1 MSRDSSANYGI
12 QGNVNATAVAVGPHA
27 KAVVHEQAPASRKE
41 FDAALASIREQI
53 AKLEIP
59 QEKREAV
66 HKDLKQLESMAGSK
80 PESKSG
86 SKQESESKHGAE
98 DVLARVVKTLKLAG
112 VAVQTIAGFQQPLS
126 LLATWFHIPPLF

>member
-59 QEKREAV
+59 EEHREAV

-80 PESKSG
+80 PGSG
-86 SKQESESKHGAE
+86 QAAESKHGAE
-98 DVLARVVKTLKLAG
+98 DLLGRVVKTLKLAG
-112 VAVQTIAGFQQPLS
+112 VAVQTIASFQQPLS

>member
-1 MSRDSSANYGI
+1 MSRNSSANYGI

-27 KAVVHEQAPASRKE
+27 KAVVQEQAPASRKD

-59 QEKREAV
+59 KEKQEAV

-80 PESKSG
+80 PAARQGAESKG
-86 SKQESESKHGAE
+86 GAE
-98 DVLARVVKTLKLAG
+98 VVLARVVKTLKLAG

-126 LLATWFHIPPLF
+126 LLAAWFHIPPLF